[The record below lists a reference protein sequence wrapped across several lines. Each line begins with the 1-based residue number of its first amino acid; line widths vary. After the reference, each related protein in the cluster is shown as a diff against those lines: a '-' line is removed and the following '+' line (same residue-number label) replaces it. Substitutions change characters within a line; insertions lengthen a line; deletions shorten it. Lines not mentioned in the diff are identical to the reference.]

1 MGGSALPHWSEV
13 WSRQEKRA
21 SLAQVYWDLAGGR
34 PGLRVADVGC
44 GPGYFAL
51 RFASLTGPTGH
62 VHAVD
67 VSQEAL
73 EFLRSKLDP
82 FHHAHVTT
90 EGLDIERAPLPD
102 LSFRAVFCTD
112 TLHHTDDVRAALRNM
127 RVPNAR
133 LVVAEF
139 DPDGPGELGPPLAE
153 RIPPKVLDAALRE
166 TGWKTGPIKK
176 LEHEHYAIVAG

>member
-13 WSRQEKRA
+13 WARQEKRA
-21 SLAQVYWDLAGGR
+21 SLAQDYWDLARGR
-34 PGLRVADVGC
+34 PGFRVADVGC

-51 RFASLTGPTGH
+51 RFAAMTGPTGH

-67 VSQEAL
+67 VSEDAL

-82 FHHAHVTT
+82 FHHSHVTT
-90 EGLDIERAPLPD
+90 EALDVERMPLPD
-102 LSFRAVFCTD
+102 LHFDAIFCTD
-112 TLHHTDDVRAALRNM
+112 VLHHAHDMRAALRNL
-127 RVPNAR
+127 RDSDAR

-139 DPDGPGELGPPLAE
+139 DPDGPRELGPPLE
-153 RIPPKVLDAALRE
+153 DRIAPKALDVALRE
-166 TGWKTGPIKK
+166 TGWKTGPIRM